1 MKRQQTDPSH
11 REPIERLLRPF
22 LGTGCPGADLPRS
35 RPMPSTSSNWW
46 PTGTPVTA
54 LLYLAGTAAG
64 ALIAVW
70 VTANATRG
78 LTNWRML

>member
-1 MKRQQTDPSH
+1 VSWGGFTTFSTYTLD
-11 REPIERLLRPF
+11 IEQLV
-22 LGTGCPGADLPRS
+22 ADRH
-35 RPMPSTSSNWW
+35 
-46 PTGTPVTA
+46 PVTA